1 MCEYGTYGPVALR
14 MCTCVARCKSVNT
27 VHMGWVVLPV
37 GEMVRP
43 GGDRNSGLGVTCGG
57 LLDGSHLLWG
67 AAAGCMVH

>member
-1 MCEYGTYGPVALR
+1 M
-14 MCTCVARCKSVNT
+14 